1 MTSDEENPDGRFRK
15 FLTRP
20 GGKPVVVSP
29 YLESRNLRARISVGL
44 RVAIYVAMPK
54 LANAGCGCDKPPP
67 LPAAVI
73 PGVAF
78 MGMPVTFFDPRFVA
92 GQQWNITFSSAK
104 VSATVSAAVELK
116 RDITDTTGTKQT
128 PQLVVAVPSLPPGP
142 CNVRLSAGTL
152 SITVP
157 ASSFVVI

>member
-1 MTSDEENPDGRFRK
+1 MTSSAENPDKRFRK

-20 GGKPVVVSP
+20 AGKPVVISS
-29 YLESRNLRARISVGL
+29 YLESRNLMARISVAL
-44 RVAIYVAMPK
+44 MVAIYVAMPK

-78 MGMPVTFFDPRFVA
+78 MAMPVTFFDPRFVA
-92 GQQWNITFSSAK
+92 GQHWNITFNSGK
-104 VSATVSAAVELK
+104 VSATVSAVVQLK

-142 CNVRLSAGTL
+142 CSVVLSSGTL
-152 SITVP
+152 SITIP
-157 ASSFVVI
+157 AKSF

>member
-29 YLESRNLRARISVGL
+29 YLESRNLMARISVAL
-44 RVAIYVAMPK
+44 MVAIYVAMPK

-73 PGVAF
+73 PSVAF
-78 MGMPVTFFDPRFVA
+78 IGMPATFFDPGFVA
-92 GQQWNITFSSAK
+92 GHQWTIPFNSRK
-104 VSATVSAAVELK
+104 VAPTVSPAVAL
-116 RDITDTTGTKQT
+116 
-128 PQLVVAVPSLPPGP
+128 
-142 CNVRLSAGTL
+142 
-152 SITVP
+152 
-157 ASSFVVI
+157 